1 MSIRRAP
8 PADTAEVSAPLANV
22 PQSPYLFTD
31 EDHLSPGQYS
41 DHDGGPW
48 SGPVPTEPVI
58 YRKVSKKWIFAPR
71 LGSSAPALSLFPL
84 RHGTN
89 VSFTEDVH
97 LAFSACWTPVI
108 ARFTQLFL
116 VDVDKKGKLPRYGQE
131 QEWMCTFRGK
141 TSTGTTSIEI
151 KIRLNDAGDIIEG
164 FGVWL
169 PDSNLVMDM
178 SSFPAPAA
186 ARQSFHSSSAI
197 VVNGAFKTFS
207 PENLTVEFSTLDNR
221 VERELRVKRGK
232 QAWKLLTEDLAIRSQ
247 VTVKQINS
255 IRTAVYYDYLA
266 NEKMDKNFFEVD
278 VERAPI

>member
-1 MSIRRAP
+1 M
-8 PADTAEVSAPLANV
+8 N
-22 PQSPYLFTD
+22 
-31 EDHLSPGQYS
+31 
-41 DHDGGPW
+41 
-48 SGPVPTEPVI
+48 
-58 YRKVSKKWIFAPR
+58 KKWIFAPR

-84 RHGTN
+84 RRGTN
-89 VSFTEDVH
+89 VSFTEEVH
-97 LAFSACWTPVI
+97 LNFAACFTPVI

-116 VDVDKKGKLPRYGQE
+116 VDVDKKGRLPRYGQA
-131 QEWMCTFRGK
+131 QEWVCTFRGK

-151 KIRLNDAGDIIEG
+151 KVRLNDTGDIIEG

-186 ARQSFHSSSAI
+186 ARQSFHSTSAI

-207 PENLTVEFSTLDNR
+207 PGDLTVEFSTLDNR

-232 QAWKLLTEDLAIRSQ
+232 QAWKLFTEDLAIRSQ
-247 VTVKQINS
+247 VTVNQINS
-255 IRTAVYYDYLA
+255 IRSAVYYDYLT
-266 NEKMDKNFFEVD
+266 NEVMDKNFFEVD